1 MENTKLKRNLKL
13 TGTITFYVVSGLLL
27 LFILMELFIP
37 SMTVKVFQ
45 FKPYVVITPSMEPVI
60 NVDDMVI
67 VTNPTQNKLDDLKEG
82 DIITFLANADYSIDG
97 SREIVTHYVYSVGTN
112 SQDERIIR
120 TNRYGS
126 SSPDPW
132 VLQDDDILG
141 VYAFRIPWVGTLVN
155 FVKSPYGIAAISV
168 NILVIGGV
176 IYLVKT
182 GKKEDIVKPE

>member
-1 MENTKLKRNLKL
+1 MENTKSKGNLKL
-13 TGTITFYVVSGLLL
+13 AGTIAFYVFSGLLL
-27 LFILMELFIP
+27 LFILFEVFIP
-37 SMTVKVFQ
+37 STTVKVFQ

-67 VTNPTQNKLDDLKEG
+67 VTNPTQKKLGDLNEG

-97 SREIVTHYVYSVGTN
+97 SKEIVTHYVYSVTTN
-112 SQDERIIR
+112 SENERIIR

-126 SSPDPW
+126 TTPDPW

-141 VYAFRIPWVGTLVN
+141 IYAFRIPWVGTLIN
-155 FVKSPYGIAAISV
+155 FIKSPYGIAAITI